1 MKLKLIQILTF
12 AFLAVFQVSF
22 AQQSVSGVV
31 TDADGISLPGVTI
44 VVEGTNRGT
53 TSDFNGNY
61 KINASQD
68 DILVFSYVGYSDQ
81 SVSVD
86 GAIQNIS
93 MQANVLDEVVVV
105 AYGSQSKASLTGSVS
120 VVTAEQIENSTYS
133 NPVKSLEGLVSG
145 LRIVQS
151 SAVPGSSPTVR
162 IRGFGSI
169 NASSSPLIV
178 VDGVPFNGSL
188 NSINPQD
195 IESTSVLKDASS
207 TSLYGNKASN
217 GVLLINTKNGKK
229 NKKASISLDSKV
241 GLTQR
246 GAKDYNVIN
255 NPKEFYETYHSIFA
269 NSEFYYENDQG
280 AGMTEAEAYQYSAD
294 NLVDNLGYN
303 VYDVTNAT
311 LVDPSTGLLNPAAN
325 LLVEDY
331 WEDSLFRDRA
341 DFKSTNLNI
350 SGGSE
355 NIDYYFSLGTEE
367 NNGYTVRSNFNRHST
382 RLKLNVND
390 IAENISLSGDFSY
403 SNTKSQAVPATLSG
417 GAPTTSYSNAFA
429 WSRRIAPIYPVYQY
443 DQNWD
448 PILNPNNPGG
458 YAYDMGKVQT
468 FDDGSTRERKYAIGE
483 HPLAVIENTIE
494 TNEGDI
500 FNGNLRGKIDLPYG
514 FKFEYVA
521 NYLTQANKF
530 TDFSGP
536 GSGAFAQSNNGL
548 LTNTRSNFSAF
559 TNQQLLTWSEEDDS
573 NSFDFLLGHETYVE
587 KFTTLSLYKNNLIGD
602 LSPIL
607 DNASV
612 YGAASNYNQK
622 YVTEGYFSRFI
633 YGMDDT
639 YYLTLTGRYDASSVF
654 HPDERWGAFW
664 SAGGSWIMSNEDF
677 MKNSSVIDYAK
688 FSINYGTSGN
698 DRINYASGG
707 RNYVAYENQYSIS
720 ENNGA
725 LAQSLFSLGSKE
737 ITWEK
742 SSTLNVSYDL
752 SLNDKLNL
760 SLAYYTKETK
770 DLLFNNPIPLSTGQ
784 SSRPENLGTMVN
796 SGLELE
802 AGLKVYDKDNLNISL
817 NANLSTLKNELT
829 ELPKDS
835 IQVGNFRRVVG
846 KSIYDYYMV
855 KSAGINSD
863 NGNAQYYTI
872 DDSGAEVVTEDHA
885 VATENGRT
893 FLGKTAIP
901 DFFGGFGTNVQYGN
915 FSLNL
920 QFSYQVGGYGLDYE
934 YFRLLGIDDEITNI
948 PDYDKTW
955 TLNNQSADL
964 PRVDP
969 LGTDQYKT
977 SDRYLTSLTYLSL
990 NNINLGYTF
999 KNEELKKYNIDSVR
1013 LYGTINN
1020 ALLLYS
1026 ERQGY
1031 DPRLSLIGS
1040 SSGEYGINRTMAFG
1054 ININLN

>member
-1 MKLKLIQILTF
+1 
-12 AFLAVFQVSF
+12 
-22 AQQSVSGVV
+22 
-31 TDADGISLPGVTI
+31 
-44 VVEGTNRGT
+44 
-53 TSDFNGNY
+53 
-61 KINASQD
+61 
-68 DILVFSYVGYSDQ
+68 
-81 SVSVD
+81 
-86 GAIQNIS
+86 
-93 MQANVLDEVVVV
+93 
-105 AYGSQSKASLTGSVS
+105 
-120 VVTAEQIENSTYS
+120 
-133 NPVKSLEGLVSG
+133 
-145 LRIVQS
+145 
-151 SAVPGSSPTVR
+151 
-162 IRGFGSI
+162 
-169 NASSSPLIV
+169 
-178 VDGVPFNGSL
+178 
-188 NSINPQD
+188 
-195 IESTSVLKDASS
+195 
-207 TSLYGNKASN
+207 
-217 GVLLINTKNGKK
+217 
-229 NKKASISLDSKV
+229 
-241 GLTQR
+241 
-246 GAKDYNVIN
+246 
-255 NPKEFYETYHSIFA
+255 
-269 NSEFYYENDQG
+269 
-280 AGMTEAEAYQYSAD
+280 
-294 NLVDNLGYN
+294 
-303 VYDVTNAT
+303 
-311 LVDPSTGLLNPAAN
+311 
-325 LLVEDY
+325 
-331 WEDSLFRDRA
+331 
-341 DFKSTNLNI
+341 
-350 SGGSE
+350 
-355 NIDYYFSLGTEE
+355 
-367 NNGYTVRSNFNRHST
+367 
-382 RLKLNVND
+382 
-390 IAENISLSGDFSY
+390 
-403 SNTKSQAVPATLSG
+403 
-417 GAPTTSYSNAFA
+417 
-429 WSRRIAPIYPVYQY
+429 
-443 DQNWD
+443 
-448 PILNPNNPGG
+448 
-458 YAYDMGKVQT
+458 MGKVQT

-536 GSGAFAQSNNGL
+536 GSGAFAESNNGL
-548 LTNTRSNFSAF
+548 LTNTRNNFSAF

-612 YGAASNYNQK
+612 YGSASNYNQK

-677 MKNSSVIDYAK
+677 MKSSSVIDYAK

-698 DRINYASGG
+698 DRINYATGG

-920 QFSYQVGGYGLDYE
+920 QFSYQVGGYGLDNE